1 MSSQDDISHAADQFK
16 DALNGAAAVMTVR
29 DRPVF
34 SPEGKVRRPGR
45 WLLPLTAAMAVVVI
59 ALAAVFVSRLV
70 RNAAPAGAPAGT
82 TSTVPPKYYMTD
94 DQDVGKFVL
103 QVRRTA
109 DGAVTAAV
117 RSPVDS
123 GVIAAAT
130 TARAFFVAGVPNCTT
145 ALAVSKVYRIT
156 ITDSGQISGMTV
168 VGAHIQGMISE
179 LAVSPAGS
187 QIAYT
192 LAKTPRC
199 NNHSSPAPATLLP
212 QDVVRVMNLSTGS
225 VQTWQNTATADNPT
239 QVRAVSG
246 LSWAPNGHTLVVEYQ
261 WAVQTVPLAA
271 GQNLAA
277 LGLDTT
283 SGGGS
288 LQTHSHLLW
297 HQDQNCVTCVLQVLA
312 GPDDTLTADETQP
325 VTQQQARQ
333 LIVRIPLA
341 GGSPA
346 IMYSALDPTPT
357 RADITAIYADSSG
370 QWVIALPLTDLSKPT
385 WPRTRAGWISNG
397 KLHPLPGAT
406 LVNDR
411 MGAGIAW

>member
-1 MSSQDDISHAADQFK
+1 MSSQDDIDRAADQFK
-16 DALNGAAAVMTVR
+16 DALDAAAAVMTVR

-59 ALAAVFVSRLV
+59 ALAVVFVSRLV
-70 RNAAPAGAPAGT
+70 RNAAPAGPPAST

-94 DQDVGKFVL
+94 SQDVGEYVL

-109 DGAVTAAV
+109 DGAVTATV

-168 VGAHIQGMISE
+168 VGAPIHGMISE
-179 LAVSPAGS
+179 WAVSPAGS

-225 VQTWQNTATADNPT
+225 VQTWQNTVVADNPT
-239 QVRAVSG
+239 QVQAVSG
-246 LSWAPNGHTLVVEYQ
+246 LSWAPDGRTLVVEYQ
-261 WAVQTVPLAA
+261 WAAQTAPLAA

-297 HQDQNCVTCVLQVLA
+297 HQDENCVTCVLRVLA
-312 GPDDTLTADETQP
+312 GPDDTLTVDETQP
-325 VTQQQARQ
+325 VTRQQGRQ
-333 LIVRIPLA
+333 LIVRIPVA

-346 IMYSALDPTPT
+346 IMYSALGPTPT
-357 RADITAIYADSSG
+357 RTVATAIYADSSG
-370 QWVIALPLTDLSKPT
+370 RWVIAVPSTDLSKST
-385 WPRTRAGWISNG
+385 WPGTRAGWISHG
-397 KLHPLPGAT
+397 KLHPLPGTNAQ
-406 LVNDR
+406 N
-411 MGAGIAW
+411 GIAW